1 MKKMMGMVALLTAAV
16 AGNSWAQGARTLDL
30 APQPLAEALQG
41 LAGQTGI
48 QILFDA
54 AELQSARSRG
64 LQGSLTPEAALQK
77 LLQDTDFVFHSTAPG
92 SYVIQRRPRNSQT
105 LPEVVVRAARPSAQS
120 EGTGTYAAAAATVAG
135 KIPLTMREIPHS
147 VSVVTR
153 QQMDDQGMVNLWDAL
168 NQTTGVTAVPN
179 DSTQSQYNAR
189 GYGLGVMY
197 DGVPAAG
204 ALSGYQQFDLP
215 IYDRVEVLR
224 GPAGLL
230 QGSDNPSGA
239 VNLVRKRGQDT
250 FKSDLKVSLGSWN
263 NRRTEVDITGP
274 FDTEKRIRGRLV
286 VSQQDRE
293 FFYARTTDSK
303 SLVYGNL
310 DVDLS
315 SATTL
320 SVFLTVQDAETHVP
334 TSGLP
339 AYSNGQY
346 LNVPRSTNVLPDWNR
361 TTWHTE
367 ELAASLEHR
376 LENQWTAK
384 ATAYRRNQ
392 SQFFKDSY
400 VTGGVNPLTNKAS
413 YARREADYDYYRD
426 GVDAFLSGPF
436 DLLGRRHQA
445 LVGVNYDR
453 LRTSYARGTAS
464 TVNGVSI
471 FDPNSIP
478 EPTVNYTLGG
488 ESVSYQ
494 HGTYGQL
501 RLSLADPLTMIVG
514 GRYTDYFYKSRST
527 APSVPTAWQPGATAR
542 REFTPYGALI
552 YDVTPQASLYAS
564 YSDIFIPQTNKRYD
578 GTVIEP
584 RVGKQHEIGAKGE
597 FMDGKVNANIAIFQI
612 RDVNRSFED
621 PDHPTFYLAAGEV
634 ESKGWETEVTGKVAK
649 GLDLTAGYTNLQTKY
664 LKDKTN
670 TGKAFSNWYPRHTL
684 KLWANY
690 RFADDAGAGWNV
702 GAGLVGSS
710 RYKGNGT
717 LDTMAQGG
725 YAVVNAAIGYRF
737 NKSYVLSLNAYNLFD
752 RVYHSS
758 GVRSVNSYNG
768 YGDPRNFMLTFQA
781 SY

>member
-1 MKKMMGMVALLTAAV
+1 MKKMMGMVALVTAAV

-54 AELQSARSRG
+54 AELQSAHSRG

-77 LLQDTDFVFHSTAPG
+77 LLQGTDFVFHSTAPG

-153 QQMDDQGMVNLWDAL
+153 QQMDDQGMVNLKDAL
-168 NQTTGVTAVPN
+168 IQATGVTYIPN
-179 DSTQSQYNAR
+179 DTTQSDYRVR
-189 GYGLGVMY
+189 GYSLGVMY
-197 DGVPAAG
+197 DGIPAAAG
-204 ALSGYQQFDLP
+204 LGGYQQFDLP

-239 VNLVRKRGQDT
+239 VNMVRKRGQAT
-250 FKSDLKVSLGSWN
+250 AKSDFKASLGSWN
-263 NRRTEVDITGP
+263 NRRIEADITGP
-274 FDTEKRIRGRLV
+274 FDAEKRVRGRLV

-293 FFYARTTDSK
+293 FFYARTKDSK
-303 SLVYGNL
+303 SLIYGNL
-310 DVDLS
+310 DIDLS
-315 SATTL
+315 SVTTL
-320 SVFLTVQDAETHVP
+320 SMFLTVQDSETHVS

-361 TTWHTE
+361 STWHTE
-367 ELAASLEHR
+367 EIALALEHR
-376 LENQWTAK
+376 LDNQWTAK
-384 ATAYRRNQ
+384 ASAYQRKQ
-392 SQFFKDSY
+392 SYFFKDSY
-400 VTGGVNPLTNKAS
+400 VNGGVNPITDTAT
-413 YARREADYDYYRD
+413 YARRQANYDYYRD
-426 GVDAFLSGPF
+426 GFDAFLAGPF
-436 DLLGRRHQA
+436 ELMGRRHQA
-445 LVGVNYDR
+445 LVGVNFDR
-453 LRTSYARGTAS
+453 FRTSYASGSAS
-464 TVNGVSI
+464 NVAGVSI
-471 FDPNSIP
+471 FNPNSIP
-478 EPTVNYTLGG
+478 EPTVTYSKGG
-488 ESVSYQ
+488 ESISYQ

-501 RLSLADPLTMIVG
+501 RLSLADPLTLILG
-514 GRYTDYFYKSRST
+514 GRYTDYADKSRSV
-527 APSVPTAWQPGATAR
+527 APSVATPWSQQGKTNN
-542 REFTPYGALI
+542 EFTPYGAVI
-552 YDVTPQASLYAS
+552 YDVTAQSSVYAS
-564 YSDIFIPQTNKRYD
+564 YSDIFMPQTAKRYD
-578 GTVIEP
+578 GSTLEP
-584 RVGKQHEIGAKGE
+584 RVGKQHEIGVKGE
-597 FMDGKVNANIAIFQI
+597 FMDGKVNANLAVFQI
-612 RDVNRSFED
+612 RDVNRSFAD
-621 PDHPTFYLAAGEV
+621 PDHPNFYLAAGEV
-634 ESKGWETEVTGKVAK
+634 ESKGWETEVTGKVAQ

-664 LKDKTN
+664 LKDTTN
-670 TGKAFSNWYPRHTL
+670 TGKPISNWYPRHTL

-690 RFADDAGAGWNV
+690 RFADDTGAGWTV

-737 NKSYVLSLNAYNLFD
+737 NKSYALSLNAYNLFD
-752 RVYHSS
+752 RVYHTS

>member
-1 MKKMMGMVALLTAAV
+1 
-16 AGNSWAQGARTLDL
+16 
-30 APQPLAEALQG
+30 
-41 LAGQTGI
+41 
-48 QILFDA
+48 
-54 AELQSARSRG
+54 
-64 LQGSLTPEAALQK
+64 
-77 LLQDTDFVFHSTAPG
+77 
-92 SYVIQRRPRNSQT
+92 
-105 LPEVVVRAARPSAQS
+105 
-120 EGTGTYAAAAATVAG
+120 
-135 KIPLTMREIPHS
+135 
-147 VSVVTR
+147 
-153 QQMDDQGMVNLWDAL
+153 
-168 NQTTGVTAVPN
+168 
-179 DSTQSQYNAR
+179 
-189 GYGLGVMY
+189 
-197 DGVPAAG
+197 
-204 ALSGYQQFDLP
+204 
-215 IYDRVEVLR
+215 
-224 GPAGLL
+224 
-230 QGSDNPSGA
+230 PSGA
-239 VNLVRKRGQDT
+239 VNLVRKKAQDT

-286 VSQQDRE
+286 VSQQERE

-501 RLSLADPLTMIVG
+501 RLSLADPLTLIVG
-514 GRYTDYFYKSRST
+514 GRYTDYFYKSRS
-527 APSVPTAWQPGATAR
+527 
-542 REFTPYGALI
+542 
-552 YDVTPQASLYAS
+552 
-564 YSDIFIPQTNKRYD
+564 
-578 GTVIEP
+578 
-584 RVGKQHEIGAKGE
+584 
-597 FMDGKVNANIAIFQI
+597 
-612 RDVNRSFED
+612 
-621 PDHPTFYLAAGEV
+621 
-634 ESKGWETEVTGKVAK
+634 
-649 GLDLTAGYTNLQTKY
+649 
-664 LKDKTN
+664 
-670 TGKAFSNWYPRHTL
+670 
-684 KLWANY
+684 
-690 RFADDAGAGWNV
+690 
-702 GAGLVGSS
+702 
-710 RYKGNGT
+710 
-717 LDTMAQGG
+717 
-725 YAVVNAAIGYRF
+725 
-737 NKSYVLSLNAYNLFD
+737 
-752 RVYHSS
+752 
-758 GVRSVNSYNG
+758 
-768 YGDPRNFMLTFQA
+768 
-781 SY
+781 